1 MSRIARRTL
10 WGERLVFALLLFVFA
25 AGLMP
30 THVIGPVQM
39 AVAAEAASPPPV
51 WLNIR

>member
-1 MSRIARRTL
+1 MSRLARRTL

-30 THVIGPVQM
+30 THSIGPVQM
-39 AVAAEAASPPPV
+39 AIAAEASPPPPV
-51 WLNIR
+51 RLAMR